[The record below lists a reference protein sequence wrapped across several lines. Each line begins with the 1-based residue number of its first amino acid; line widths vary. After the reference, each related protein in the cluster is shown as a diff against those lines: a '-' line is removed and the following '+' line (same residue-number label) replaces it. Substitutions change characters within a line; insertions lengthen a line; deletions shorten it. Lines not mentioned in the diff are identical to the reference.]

1 MESYNP
7 EEWYTAVSAAK
18 KLSDNSDRPIDVA
31 YVRKLAQ
38 KGMVKT
44 LKLGNRYS
52 LYDRKFIDSYVVET
66 RGQKAGR
73 AMRQR
78 KKAEEAVLPHAS

>member
-1 MESYNP
+1 METYNP
-7 EEWYTAVSAAK
+7 EEWYTAVDAAK
-18 KLSDNSDRPIDVA
+18 RLSKNSGRPIDVA

-44 LKLGNRYS
+44 RKLGERFNV
-52 LYDRKFIDSYVVET
+52 YDRKFIDGYVVET

-73 AMRQR
+73 AMKQR
-78 KKAEEAVLPHAS
+78 KKEAA